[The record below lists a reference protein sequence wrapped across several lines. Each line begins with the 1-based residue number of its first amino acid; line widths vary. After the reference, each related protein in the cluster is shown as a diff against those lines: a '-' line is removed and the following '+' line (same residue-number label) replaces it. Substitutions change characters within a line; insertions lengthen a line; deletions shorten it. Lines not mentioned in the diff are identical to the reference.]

1 MPQLDFSTFP
11 QQLFWLFITFSILY
25 ITMAKVILPRIA
37 SILSKRAELT
47 QGYRDKAEDMGRET
61 DELRKK
67 YENLLNDVRLK
78 AKSKIDKAKE
88 SAYKYHYEKSKEI
101 SEEMQKRLDKSISA
115 LNVELEKER
124 KEIPDTAEKLAGQI
138 KSTILDNNRLVI
150 MAIENLAVEPFYLTQ
165 EFFVGFAFVLFVAAV
180 YKPVYKLV
188 IGKLDGRA
196 KEIEKNLEDSA
207 RLKEIAQELLA
218 SYEKKYSEF
227 EKESQLIIAEAEKEA
242 NRIIDTMEVE
252 VKKEVEKK
260 MLIADEKIRQY
271 QLKAITDI
279 NLALSELAVKKAE
292 DMLVQELKDVGKKNN
307 ILVNSVAQVKKKLH

>member
-1 MPQLDFSTFP
+1 
-11 QQLFWLFITFSILY
+11 
-25 ITMAKVILPRIA
+25 
-37 SILSKRAELT
+37 
-47 QGYRDKAEDMGRET
+47 
-61 DELRKK
+61 
-67 YENLLNDVRLK
+67 
-78 AKSKIDKAKE
+78 
-88 SAYKYHYEKSKEI
+88 
-101 SEEMQKRLDKSISA
+101 
-115 LNVELEKER
+115 
-124 KEIPDTAEKLAGQI
+124 
-138 KSTILDNNRLVI
+138 
-150 MAIENLAVEPFYLTQ
+150 
-165 EFFVGFAFVLFVAAV
+165 VAAV
-180 YKPVYKLV
+180 YKPVAKLV

>member
-1 MPQLDFSTFP
+1 
-11 QQLFWLFITFSILY
+11 
-25 ITMAKVILPRIA
+25 
-37 SILSKRAELT
+37 
-47 QGYRDKAEDMGRET
+47 
-61 DELRKK
+61 
-67 YENLLNDVRLK
+67 
-78 AKSKIDKAKE
+78 
-88 SAYKYHYEKSKEI
+88 
-101 SEEMQKRLDKSISA
+101 
-115 LNVELEKER
+115 
-124 KEIPDTAEKLAGQI
+124 
-138 KSTILDNNRLVI
+138 

-218 SYEKKYSEF
+218 YYEKKYSEF

>member
-1 MPQLDFSTFP
+1 
-11 QQLFWLFITFSILY
+11 
-25 ITMAKVILPRIA
+25 
-37 SILSKRAELT
+37 
-47 QGYRDKAEDMGRET
+47 
-61 DELRKK
+61 
-67 YENLLNDVRLK
+67 
-78 AKSKIDKAKE
+78 
-88 SAYKYHYEKSKEI
+88 
-101 SEEMQKRLDKSISA
+101 
-115 LNVELEKER
+115 
-124 KEIPDTAEKLAGQI
+124 
-138 KSTILDNNRLVI
+138 

>member
-1 MPQLDFSTFP
+1 
-11 QQLFWLFITFSILY
+11 
-25 ITMAKVILPRIA
+25 
-37 SILSKRAELT
+37 
-47 QGYRDKAEDMGRET
+47 
-61 DELRKK
+61 
-67 YENLLNDVRLK
+67 
-78 AKSKIDKAKE
+78 
-88 SAYKYHYEKSKEI
+88 
-101 SEEMQKRLDKSISA
+101 
-115 LNVELEKER
+115 
-124 KEIPDTAEKLAGQI
+124 
-138 KSTILDNNRLVI
+138 

-165 EFFVGFAFVLFVAAV
+165 EFFVGFAFVLFVAVV